1 MMERLEYMYM
11 YNKLKCKVRHLLLLN
26 CLKCWQYIYKISDL
40 IFKKYLFLRS
50 FVDAIKL
57 FEDPDFHM
65 QRKKFFFWTNTV
77 AYLPFDLLT

>member
-1 MMERLEYMYM
+1 MPFITI
-11 YNKLKCKVRHLLLLN
+11 KLFHFYLGAELSKCR
-26 CLKCWQYIYKISDL
+26 QYIYKISDL

-65 QRKKFFFWTNTV
+65 QRKKFIFLTNTV

>member
-1 MMERLEYMYM
+1 MYM
-11 YNKLKCKVRHLLLLN
+11 YHKLKCKVRHLLLLDCFIFIWELSSAN
-26 CLKCWQYIYKISDL
+26 ADSIFL

-65 QRKKFFFWTNTV
+65 QRKKFFF
-77 AYLPFDLLT
+77 

>member
-1 MMERLEYMYM
+1 MERLEYMYM
-11 YNKLKCKVRHLLLLN
+11 YHKLKCKVRHLLLLDCFIFIWELSSAN
-26 CLKCWQYIYKISDL
+26 ADGIYIISDF

-65 QRKKFFFWTNTV
+65 QRKKFFF
-77 AYLPFDLLT
+77 

>member
-1 MMERLEYMYM
+1 MPFITI
-11 YNKLKCKVRHLLLLN
+11 KLFHFYLGAELS
-26 CLKCWQYIYKISDL
+26 KCWQYIYKISDL

-65 QRKKFFFWTNTV
+65 QKKKFIFWTNTV